1 MITMEDLRRKLAH
14 PRPGGAILFL
24 GAGFSDGATNSRD
37 LPVPLA
43 KDFAAEL
50 SQAIGENSS
59 VPLTILSEIY
69 QEQNGDP
76 LALVKLIK
84 STFSIKSIT
93 EQQRKVLNYP
103 WKRIYTTNYDDVA
116 EHVAAPNGTRPRSF
130 SRASIPLTF
139 EGDDRHI
146 VHINGYVGAIDS
158 ETTIDDFA
166 LTFTSYIDSNLFASG
181 WAATLR
187 QDFLLSDLIV
197 FAGYSLYDTDISR
210 ILGENPNLK
219 EKTVAIQWKGLSNA
233 DERFLK
239 HFGSVLKVG
248 NEGLAEVISEVLTN
262 GISAT
267 NVLGPE
273 NFEEVLLPAMPVA
286 ETITDR
292 DVAAL
297 LIRGVY
303 DRKLFWSSKL
313 SPSREYV
320 VNRAIAPNI
329 VAALKNEGSSVV
341 IHAQTGNGKTLVL
354 EQIMFQ
360 LLSAGLRVF
369 TFARRSDVFA
379 FDIEFFS
386 KLTDY
391 VIVVE
396 ELIDN
401 DDLLAP
407 LFSQLSR
414 ARIVLTAR
422 SSAFEI
428 KLTELRHVV
437 PKSTVEFDVNKILE
451 VDVAALIRILNSGAY
466 WSNFPKA
473 KTSSDKEKIIA
484 RDCRYEMQSVMLGV
498 VGSVSADEKIRA
510 YFGRGTNEGQ
520 PAIVLALIMNA
531 IEMRPTYEFLSELLG
546 FDVFKINSMIKDSY
560 VREFFALSGIE
571 VLARSPIL
579 ARYVLKNIVSDLVIF
594 DVLKR
599 ALATSSERF
608 RRAERYRTFNSKVMQ
623 FSNID
628 SLIGVTKNKYLKIAD
643 FYDQVGNL
651 GYKDFSPYYWL
662 QYAIAASSFG
672 DYTAANRYFMEAM
685 KILDRRSDF
694 YRYKIEN
701 SYAQFLIE
709 SRSKTNLWSDF
720 FESFQKSS
728 QLAMQQTYMKSTGN
742 HPFKVVMLFPEFVE
756 MRVIAFS
763 KKQKE
768 MTRAILI
775 EWTKRIEELKAVR
788 PSRMLTTARKSIFD
802 CLEILDENDK

>member
-1 MITMEDLRRKLAH
+1 
-14 PRPGGAILFL
+14 
-24 GAGFSDGATNSRD
+24 
-37 LPVPLA
+37 
-43 KDFAAEL
+43 
-50 SQAIGENSS
+50 
-59 VPLTILSEIY
+59 
-69 QEQNGDP
+69 
-76 LALVKLIK
+76 
-84 STFSIKSIT
+84 
-93 EQQRKVLNYP
+93 
-103 WKRIYTTNYDDVA
+103 
-116 EHVAAPNGTRPRSF
+116 
-130 SRASIPLTF
+130 
-139 EGDDRHI
+139 
-146 VHINGYVGAIDS
+146 
-158 ETTIDDFA
+158 
-166 LTFTSYIDSNLFASG
+166 
-181 WAATLR
+181 LR
-187 QDFLLSDLIV
+187 QDFLLADLIV

-219 EKTVAIQWKGLSNA
+219 EKTIAIQWQGLSNA

-239 HFGSVLKVG
+239 HFGSVLKIG
-248 NEGLAEVISEVLTN
+248 NDGLADAITKILKD
-262 GISAT
+262 GIAAV
-267 NVLGPE
+267 NVAGPE
-273 NFEEVLLPAMPVA
+273 NFEEILLPPMPVS

-313 SPSREYV
+313 SSSRDYV
-320 VNRAIAPNI
+320 VDRGI
-329 VAALKNEGSSVV
+329 VPSIVDALKNEGTSAV
-341 IHAQTGNGKTLVL
+341 IHAHAGNGKTLLL
-354 EQIMFQ
+354 EQLMFQ
-360 LLSAGLRVF
+360 LLSLGLRVF
-369 TFARRSDVFA
+369 TFNRRSDMFA
-379 FDIEFFS
+379 FDIEFFG

-437 PKSTVEFDVNKILE
+437 PKSTKEFDANKILN
-451 VDVAALIRILNSGAY
+451 VDIAGLIRTLNSGAY

-473 KTSSDKEKIIA
+473 KSSIDKERIIE
-484 RDCRYEMQSVMLGV
+484 RDCRLEMQSVMLGV
-498 VGSVSADEKIRA
+498 VGSLSADEKIRS

-571 VLARSPIL
+571 VMARSPIL

-599 ALATSSERF
+599 SLAISSEKF

-628 SLIGVTKNKYLKIAD
+628 SLIGATKNKYQKIAD

-672 DYTAANRYFMEAM
+672 DYTAANRYFLEAM
-685 KILDRRSDF
+685 KVLDRRSDF

-709 SRSKTNLWSDF
+709 SRSKTNLWADF
-720 FESFQKSS
+720 FESFQRSS

-742 HPFKVVMLFPEFVE
+742 HPLKVVMLFPQFVE
-756 MRVIAFS
+756 MRVAAFS
-763 KKQKE
+763 KKQKQL
-768 MTRAILI
+768 TRTILL
-775 EWTKRIEELKAVR
+775 EWVKRIEDLKAAR
-788 PSRMLTTARKSIFD
+788 PSRTLTTARKSIFD
-802 CLEILDENDK
+802 CLEILDENEK

>member
-1 MITMEDLRRKLAH
+1 MLA
-14 PRPGGAILFL
+14 
-24 GAGFSDGATNSRD
+24 
-37 LPVPLA
+37 
-43 KDFAAEL
+43 
-50 SQAIGENSS
+50 
-59 VPLTILSEIY
+59 
-69 QEQNGDP
+69 
-76 LALVKLIK
+76 
-84 STFSIKSIT
+84 
-93 EQQRKVLNYP
+93 
-103 WKRIYTTNYDDVA
+103 
-116 EHVAAPNGTRPRSF
+116 
-130 SRASIPLTF
+130 
-139 EGDDRHI
+139 
-146 VHINGYVGAIDS
+146 
-158 ETTIDDFA
+158 
-166 LTFTSYIDSNLFASG
+166 
-181 WAATLR
+181 
-187 QDFLLSDLIV
+187 DLIV

-219 EKTVAIQWKGLSNA
+219 EKTIAIQWQGLSNA

-239 HFGSVLKVG
+239 HFGSVLKIG
-248 NEGLAEVISEVLTN
+248 NDGLADAITKILKD
-262 GISAT
+262 GIAAV
-267 NVLGPE
+267 NVAGPE
-273 NFEEVLLPAMPVA
+273 NFEEILLPPMPVS

-313 SPSREYV
+313 SSSRDYV
-320 VNRAIAPNI
+320 VDRGI
-329 VAALKNEGSSVV
+329 VPSIVDALKNEGTSAV
-341 IHAQTGNGKTLVL
+341 IHAHAGNGKTLLL
-354 EQIMFQ
+354 EQLMFQ
-360 LLSAGLRVF
+360 LLSLGLRVF
-369 TFARRSDVFA
+369 TFNRRSDMFA
-379 FDIEFFS
+379 FDIEFFG

-437 PKSTVEFDVNKILE
+437 PKSTKEFDANKILN
-451 VDVAALIRILNSGAY
+451 VDIAGLIRTLNSGAY

-473 KTSSDKEKIIA
+473 KSSIDKERIIE
-484 RDCRYEMQSVMLGV
+484 RDCRLEMQSVMLGV
-498 VGSVSADEKIRA
+498 VGSLSADEKIRS

-571 VLARSPIL
+571 VMARSPIL

-599 ALATSSERF
+599 SLAISSEKF

-628 SLIGVTKNKYLKIAD
+628 SLIGATKNKYQKIAD

-672 DYTAANRYFMEAM
+672 DYTAANRYFLEAM
-685 KILDRRSDF
+685 KVLDRRSDF

-709 SRSKTNLWSDF
+709 SRSKTNLWADF
-720 FESFQKSS
+720 FESFQRSS

-742 HPFKVVMLFPEFVE
+742 HPLKVVMLFPQFVE
-756 MRVIAFS
+756 MRVAAFS
-763 KKQKE
+763 KKQKQL
-768 MTRAILI
+768 TRTILL
-775 EWTKRIEELKAVR
+775 EWVKRIEDLKAAR
-788 PSRMLTTARKSIFD
+788 PSRTLTTARKSIFD
-802 CLEILDENDK
+802 CLEILDENEK